1 MEKYFKLECQDLLT
15 RSEMCLSIWNQGM
28 NIYQESSLAKHSTA
42 CFECVKLFNLL
53 HHEGEIRVTTH
64 LHLKDGILW

>member
-1 MEKYFKLECQDLLT
+1 
-15 RSEMCLSIWNQGM
+15 MCLSIWNQGM
-28 NIYQESSLAKHSTA
+28 NIYQESSLAKHSTV
-42 CFECVKLFNLL
+42 CFECVKLFSLL